1 MRIWETSPRTFG
13 HDLKELRMDEHLTQA
28 ELSGRIGRSLDYVGK
43 IEKGLRTP
51 DLETLGR
58 IQRVLRIDEV
68 RMVR

>member
-13 HDLKELRMDEHLTQA
+13 HDLKELRMDERLTQA

-43 IEKGLRTP
+43 MEKGLRTP